1 MGPGSVNPA
10 RSARARG
17 KGRIRMVWLG
27 LFRRSLDLICPPRCV
42 FCQSDAESTG
52 EVAVVCEACRRLLT
66 ADSARC
72 RLCGTP
78 AADERTCPT
87 CHGRWRAW
95 DGIAVLGGYADEL
108 RTAVLAAKRPAGE
121 LQLAGLVTLL
131 MERHRQSFADW
142 HPDVVVPVPLH
153 WTRRLARG
161 SSSAH
166 GLAREL
172 AAGLGLPC
180 RSLLRRTRATRMQN
194 ELPPGER
201 RRNVQGVFRAV
212 ATAGR
217 RILLVDDVTTT
228 GATLAESAAAL
239 KEADAAAVHA
249 VVVARAD
256 RGDTLS
262 A

>member
-1 MGPGSVNPA
+1 
-10 RSARARG
+10 
-17 KGRIRMVWLG
+17 MVWLG

-131 MERHRQSFADW
+131 R
-142 HPDVVVPVPLH
+142 
-153 WTRRLARG
+153 TRRLARG

>member
-1 MGPGSVNPA
+1 
-10 RSARARG
+10 
-17 KGRIRMVWLG
+17 MVWLG

-121 LQLAGLVTLL
+121 LQLAGL
-131 MERHRQSFADW
+131 
-142 HPDVVVPVPLH
+142 VPLH